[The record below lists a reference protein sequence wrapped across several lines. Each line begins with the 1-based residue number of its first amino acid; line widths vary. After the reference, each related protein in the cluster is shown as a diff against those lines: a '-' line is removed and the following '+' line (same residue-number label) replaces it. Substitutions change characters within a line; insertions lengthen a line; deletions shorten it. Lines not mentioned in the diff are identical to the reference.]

1 MRDTGPKLADDRS
14 LNQEMRRLRA
24 DIMPAWSD
32 TRQKAVERAFL
43 RKIGLRGRRRRRARL
58 FALVAAAAVVMGLFV
73 SQTAKWSLFPHPLA
87 HDTRVRDGD
96 PPSLVLGD
104 GSSVTP
110 DPGSDVRWLE
120 VGPTRV
126 SAILKAGR
134 ARFDVTHVD
143 GRVFRV
149 EAGPVAIQV
158 LGTAFV
164 VDRVSDRA
172 SRVSVERGKVRVFW
186 SGGQSD
192 LSEGE
197 AGLFPPPQSA
207 AFAVVPPV
215 VSADAGG
222 IGAVAEGPV
231 PPPQSAGRELPREG
245 VPPGGPPSAWRNLA
259 QGGAFD
265 EAYVTLKRE
274 GGSFAVR
281 DEVNDLLLAA
291 DVARLSHHPAEAVE
305 PLRQILRLHAG
316 DPRASLAAFTL
327 GRVLLESLGEPR
339 EAADAFAEVRAL
351 APGGELLADA
361 LARETEARAA
371 AGDMETARTLA
382 ERYVKDFPTGA
393 RLRSVRRYGGLE

>member
-1 MRDTGPKLADDRS
+1 MRDTGPQLAADRS
-14 LNQEMRRLRA
+14 LTQEMGRLRA
-24 DIMPAWSD
+24 DVMPAWSD
-32 TRQKAVERAFL
+32 TRQKAVEKALL
-43 RKIGLRGRRRRRARL
+43 RKIDLREQRRRRARL
-58 FALVAAAAVVMGLFV
+58 FVLVAAAAAVMV
-73 SQTAKWSLFPHPLA
+73 TAKWSVFSRPLA
-87 HDTRVRDGD
+87 HDAAVRDGD

-110 DPGSDVRWLE
+110 DPGSDVRWME

-126 SAILKAGR
+126 SATLRAGR

-149 EAGPVAIQV
+149 EAGPVAVQV

-186 SGGQSD
+186 SGGQRD

-197 AGLFPPPQSA
+197 AGLFPPPGSA
-207 AFAVVPPV
+207 PFAGGPPV
-215 VSADAGG
+215 VSVDAGG

-231 PPPQSAGRELPREG
+231 PPPQPTGRPA
-245 VPPGGPPSAWRNLA
+245 SAWRNLA

-265 EAYVTLKRE
+265 EAYVALKRE
-274 GGSFAVR
+274 GGSVAVR

-305 PLRQILRLHAG
+305 PLRQILRLHAS